1 MELDKVHD
9 PQLSLAGLQ
18 ETLLRV
24 MVEASLVNWVVTSN
38 EGGGQAVPR
47 SCRHQSLPVLSVDGV
62 RHPVVEPEDP
72 PGAESRARCNDGES
86 LLTRW
91 EC

>member
-1 MELDKVHD
+1 MELNKVHHS
-9 PQLSLAGLQ
+9 QLPLTCLDKAVI
-18 ETLLRV
+18 RV
-24 MVEASLVNWVVTSN
+24 MIKPSLMDGIVPSN
-38 EGGGQAVPR
+38 EGGGQAVPG
-47 SCRHQSLPVLSVDGV
+47 SCRHQSLSVFSVDGV

-72 PGAESRARCNDGES
+72 PGTESSGRCGDGES